1 MSTIRLALVTGA
13 NGFIGANLCAALRAH
28 DIPVRGL
35 ILPGT
40 DAREIAA
47 LGVEVVEADIA
58 EALDARDFDG
68 VSHVFHLAAIPLDWG
83 PLELFMRVNV
93 QGTQHVLDAAVAA
106 GAVHFVHMSSLAV
119 HPYTGHANG
128 DEYTP
133 RGWDVNGYTVTKNL
147 AEDLLQRQRDRIMI
161 TLIRPGIM
169 PYGPGDRLSLPGI
182 LDAIDRGI
190 YRHVGGGRTKLCVS
204 YVGNLAEGM
213 VQAAQREGASGEVY
227 VLADEVLTWR
237 ELIDT
242 IAEVFGKPAP
252 RGNIPFAL
260 AWGAALAMETL
271 WRTLPLKG
279 APALT
284 RYRIGLFRGD
294 LVFSSAKA
302 RRELGFAPAVS
313 LREGLVRT
321 RDWYRARGLA

>member
-1 MSTIRLALVTGA
+1 
-13 NGFIGANLCAALRAH
+13 
-28 DIPVRGL
+28 
-35 ILPGT
+35 
-40 DAREIAA
+40 
-47 LGVEVVEADIA
+47 
-58 EALDARDFDG
+58 
-68 VSHVFHLAAIPLDWG
+68 
-83 PLELFMRVNV
+83 
-93 QGTQHVLDAAVAA
+93 
-106 GAVHFVHMSSLAV
+106 
-119 HPYTGHANG
+119 
-128 DEYTP
+128 
-133 RGWDVNGYTVTKNL
+133 
-147 AEDLLQRQRDRIMI
+147 
-161 TLIRPGIM
+161 
-169 PYGPGDRLSLPGI
+169 
-182 LDAIDRGI
+182 
-190 YRHVGGGRTKLCVS
+190 VS

-252 RGNIPFAL
+252 RGSIPFAL
-260 AWGAALAMETL
+260 AWSAAVAMETL

-321 RDWYRARGLA
+321 RDWCRAQGL